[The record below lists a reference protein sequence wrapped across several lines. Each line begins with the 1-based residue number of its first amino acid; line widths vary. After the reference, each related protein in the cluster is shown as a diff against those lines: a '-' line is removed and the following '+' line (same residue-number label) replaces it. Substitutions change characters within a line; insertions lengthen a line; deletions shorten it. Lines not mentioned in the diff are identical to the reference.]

1 MLLVTPDERNVT
13 TADQATRVSTTDK
26 STIEGQV
33 ISMNMRTRL
42 VATIATTAI
51 ALIGVA
57 TGTATDAPAAEPWLS
72 NPLDIEGWV
81 REGRYPNNIQCT
93 ATGVWYVAT
102 SAAVTFDCRPVAGT
116 DDRDRYLYYRDV
128 AVRAL
133 SAGLEESTALSEA
146 AAAGWIDV
154 LKQLLKGAGSYWDD
168 CVNAVWRG
176 LVAFKNWFNG
186 LSDWLKEAI
195 FEIGWSSVE
204 ELFNALLEYL
214 NSRVKA

>member
-1 MLLVTPDERNVT
+1 
-13 TADQATRVSTTDK
+13 
-26 STIEGQV
+26 
-33 ISMNMRTRL
+33 MNMRTRL
-42 VATIATTAI
+42 IATIATTAI
-51 ALIGVA
+51 ALTGVA
-57 TGTATDAPAAEPWLS
+57 TGTATAAPATEPSLS

-102 SAAVTFDCRPVAGT
+102 SAAAAFDCRPVAGT
-116 DDRDRYLYYRDV
+116 DERDLYLYYRDV

-133 SAGLEESTALSEA
+133 SVGLEESTALSEA
-146 AAAGWIDV
+146 TATGWIDV

-195 FEIGWSSVE
+195 FEIGWSSVG
-204 ELFNALLEYL
+204 ELFNDLWEYL